1 MIAKNYPVKIFAPTP
16 MLGYGYDVVDF
27 WTTVLDE
34 NTRPDAIIADSGSTD
49 PGPYMLGSGRT
60 IVSKQAFAHDL
71 TPILEACFDF
81 GIKLLVSSAGG
92 AGTNEQVD
100 ILVNIVR
107 EISERKGYRFKVA
120 TIKFKNDREV
130 ILSQLRAGAITPC
143 GPGPALKEEDV
154 SDAVAIV
161 AQMGAEPFMKALED
175 PDVDIVIS
183 GRSYDP
189 APFAAFSMHRGVQR
203 DPAWHMGKI
212 VECGGQCAVPKGRS
226 ILATMYQDSFQLTP
240 ITPGQRC
247 IPRSVAA
254 HTMYEKTRP
263 DRLPG
268 PGGVL
273 HLDKVQF
280 KPQTDGRSIHIQGAE
295 FVPTPTY
302 QIKLEGATQV
312 GFRSAFI
319 GGIRD
324 PILIRGI
331 DDFLEHTVRPRT
343 KAAFPTLGEANGP
356 QLIFHIYGK
365 NAVMGPLDPD
375 ATTAVPHEI
384 GVLGEVI
391 AATQNEADAVAG
403 YARVMVLHGEYPGQ
417 LATAGNFASPL
428 TPLEQSV
435 GPVYKFS
442 VYHLM
447 DVEDPLSFFPIESF
461 VIGSPDASRSKLVRS
476 ERPVRQAG
484 DVVTPVGAASAK
496 HALPDP
502 SQPTRIADLAAV
514 VRSKNSGPYEITL
527 DILFD
532 DPTIWKHVRDSAVLT
547 KDVMRNLYH
556 LASDDDILT
565 CMFFEPALGWK
576 CTFKRPANQLQ
587 GSVGERDTFGTQQHA
602 PLLRIEVP
610 PLKT

>member
-1 MIAKNYPVKIFAPTP
+1 MIAKTYPIKIFAPAP
-16 MLGYGYDVVDF
+16 MLGYGYDMVDF
-27 WTTVLDE
+27 WTTVMDE
-34 NTRPDAIIADSGSTD
+34 STRPDAIIMDSGSTD

-71 TPILEACFDF
+71 TPVLEACADF
-81 GIKLLVSSAGG
+81 GIKLLISSAGG

-100 ILVNIVR
+100 FLVNVVR
-107 EISERKGYRFKVA
+107 EISEAKGYRFKVS
-120 TIKFKNDREV
+120 TIKFANDRQT
-130 ILSQLRAGAITPC
+130 ILKQLQAGAVTPC

-154 SDAVAIV
+154 TDAVAIV

-175 PDVDIVIS
+175 PEVDIIIA

-189 APFAAFSMHRGVQR
+189 APFAAYSMHRGVHR

-226 ILATMYQDSFQLTP
+226 ILAFMEEDSFVLTP
-240 ITPGQRC
+240 VTPGQRC

-273 HLDKVQF
+273 HLDNVQF
-280 KPQTDGRSIHIQGAE
+280 KQQADNRSILIHGAT

-302 QIKLEGATQV
+302 QIKLEGAAQI

-324 PILIRGI
+324 PILISCI
-331 DDFLEHTVRPRT
+331 DQFLEQTVRPRT
-343 KAAFPTLGEANGP
+343 KAAFPTLGEAGGP
-356 QLIFHIYGK
+356 SLIFHVYGK
-365 NAVMGPLDPD
+365 NAVMGPLET
-375 ATTAVPHEI
+375 ATTVSHEI
-384 GVLGEVI
+384 GVLGEVV
-391 AATQNEADAVAG
+391 AATQDEADAIAG
-403 YARVMVLHGEYPGQ
+403 LARVMVLHAEYPGQ

-447 DVEDPLSFFPIESF
+447 DVDDPLRFFPIETLF
-461 VIGSPDASRSKLVRS
+461 VGRADAVKTKPDPTK
-476 ERPVRQAG
+476 RPVRRAE
-484 DVVTPVGAASAK
+484 DLALAYPKAPRPKIAS
-496 HALPDP
+496 PRP
-502 SQPTRIADLAAV
+502 RMVDLAAV
-514 VRSKNSGPYEITL
+514 IRSKNSGPYEITL
-527 DILFD
+527 DVLFD
-532 DPTIWKHVRDSAVLT
+532 DAAIWRHVRDSDVLT
-547 KDVMRNLYH
+547 RDAMKTLYR
-556 LASDDDILT
+556 LTDDDILT

-576 CTFKRPANQLQ
+576 CTFKRPLTQLQ

-602 PLLRIEVP
+602 PLLDIEVP
-610 PLKT
+610 ALKADTDD

>member
-1 MIAKNYPVKIFAPTP
+1 MIAKTYPVKIFTPAP
-16 MLGYGYDVVDF
+16 MLGYGYDIVDF
-27 WTTVLDE
+27 WTIIMDE
-34 NTRPDAIIADSGSTD
+34 RTRPDAIIMDSGSTD

-60 IVSKQAFAHDL
+60 IVSKQALMHDL
-71 TPILEACFDF
+71 SPVLEACADF
-81 GIKLLVSSAGG
+81 GIKLLISSAGG
-92 AGTNEQVD
+92 AGTNEQVNF
-100 ILVNIVR
+100 LVDVVR
-107 EISERKGYRFKVA
+107 EISERKGYKFKVS
-120 TIKFKNDREV
+120 TIKFKNDRQA
-130 ILSQLRAGAITPC
+130 ILKKLQAGAITPC

-154 SDAVAIV
+154 LNAVAIV

-175 PDVDIVIS
+175 PEVDIIIS

-189 APFAAFSMHRGVQR
+189 APFAAYSMHRGVHR

-226 ILATMYQDSFQLTP
+226 ILATMYQDSFELTP
-240 ITPGQRC
+240 VTPGQRC

-273 HLDKVQF
+273 HLNNVQF
-280 KPQTDGRSIHIQGAE
+280 KQQADNRSILIHGAT

-331 DDFLEHTVRPRT
+331 DDFLEQTVRART
-343 KAAFPTLGEANGP
+343 KAAFPLLGEAAGP
-356 QLIFHIYGK
+356 QLIFHIYGR
-365 NAVMGPLDPD
+365 NAVMGPLEP
-375 ATTAVPHEI
+375 ATTIPHEI
-384 GVLGEVI
+384 GVLGEVV
-391 AATQNEADAVAG
+391 AETQEDADAIAG
-403 YARVMVLHGEYPGQ
+403 LARVMVLHAEYPGQ

-461 VIGSPDASRSKLVRS
+461 FIGSPNDNKTKPVPS
-476 ERPVRQAG
+476 ERPVRRAE
-484 DVVTPVGAASAK
+484 DVVTT
-496 HALPDP
+496 LPEAP
-502 SQPTRIADLAAV
+502 RHNITSSRPRISDLAAV

-532 DPTIWKHVRDSAVLT
+532 DAGIWKHVRDSNVLT
-547 KDVMRNLYH
+547 PEAMKRLYR
-556 LASDDDILT
+556 LADDDILT

-587 GSVGERDTFGTQQHA
+587 GSVGERDTFGTQLHA
-602 PLLRIEVP
+602 PLLDVEVP
-610 PLKT
+610 ALNLA

>member
-1 MIAKNYPVKIFAPTP
+1 MIAKTYPVKIFAPAP
-16 MLGYGYDVVDF
+16 MLGYGYDLVDF
-27 WTTVLDE
+27 WTTIMDE
-34 NTRPDAIIADSGSTD
+34 TTRPDAIIMDSGSTD

-71 TPILEACFDF
+71 TPVLEACADF
-81 GIKLLVSSAGG
+81 GIKLLISSAGG

-100 ILVNIVR
+100 FLVNVVR
-107 EISERKGYRFKVA
+107 EISEKRGYRFKTS
-120 TIKFKNDREV
+120 TIKFDNDRQA
-130 ILSQLRAGAITPC
+130 ILKQLHAGAIAPC
-143 GPGPALKEEDV
+143 GPGPALKDEDV
-154 SDAVAIV
+154 ADAVAIV
-161 AQMGAEPFMKALED
+161 AQMGAEPFLKALED
-175 PDVDIVIS
+175 PEVDIIIA

-189 APFAAFSMHRGVQR
+189 APFAAYSMHRGVHR
-203 DPAWHMGKI
+203 DSAWHMGKI

-226 ILATMYQDSFQLTP
+226 ILATMYQDSFVLTP
-240 ITPGQRC
+240 VTPGQRC

-273 HLDKVQF
+273 HLDHVQF
-280 KPQTDGRSIHIQGAE
+280 KQQPDNRSILIRGAT

-324 PILIRGI
+324 PTLIRGI
-331 DDFLEHTVRPRT
+331 DDFLEHAVRART
-343 KAAFPTLGEANGP
+343 KTTFPTLGQPGGP
-356 QLIFHIYGK
+356 QLIFHIYGR
-365 NAVMGPLDPD
+365 NAVMGPLEP
-375 ATTAVPHEI
+375 ATTIPHEI
-384 GVLGEVI
+384 GVLGEVV
-391 AATQNEADAVAG
+391 AETQDEADAIAG
-403 YARVMVLHGEYPGQ
+403 HARVMVLHAEYPGQ

-447 DVEDPLSFFPIESF
+447 DVEDPLSFFPIETF
-461 VIGSPDASRSKLVRS
+461 FIGNSAAARSKPVPS
-476 ERPVRQAG
+476 DRPVRQAEA
-484 DVVTPVGAASAK
+484 VTIAYPEAPRHNVTSSR
-496 HALPDP
+496 P
-502 SQPTRIADLAAV
+502 RISDLAAV

-532 DPTIWKHVRDSAVLT
+532 DATLWKHVRDSDVLT
-547 KDVMRNLYH
+547 PDVMKKLYH
-556 LASDDDILT
+556 LADDDILT

-576 CTFKRPANQLQ
+576 CTFKRPTDQLQ

-602 PLLRIEVP
+602 PLLDIEVP
-610 PLKT
+610 ALRAT

>member
-1 MIAKNYPVKIFAPTP
+1 MIAKTYPVKIFTPAP
-16 MLGYGYDVVDF
+16 MLGYGYDIVDF
-27 WTTVLDE
+27 WTTIMDE
-34 NTRPDAIIADSGSTD
+34 RTRPDAIIMDSGSTD

-60 IVSKQAFAHDL
+60 IVSKQPFVHDL
-71 TPILEACFDF
+71 SPVLEACAEF
-81 GIKLLVSSAGG
+81 GIKLLISSAGG
-92 AGTNEQVD
+92 AGTNEQVNF
-100 ILVNIVR
+100 LVGLVR
-107 EISERKGYRFKVA
+107 EISERKGYRFKVS
-120 TIKFKNDREV
+120 TIKFKNDRQA
-130 ILSQLRAGAITPC
+130 ILKKLRAGAITPC

-154 SDAVAIV
+154 LNAVAVV

-175 PDVDIVIS
+175 PEVDIIIS

-189 APFAAFSMHRGVQR
+189 APFAAYSMHRGVHR

-226 ILATMYQDSFQLTP
+226 ILATMYQDSFELTP

-273 HLDKVQF
+273 HLDNVQF
-280 KPQTDGRSIHIQGAE
+280 KQQEDNRSILIHGAT

-324 PILIRGI
+324 PILIQRI
-331 DDFLEHTVRPRT
+331 DDFLEKTVRART
-343 KAAFPTLGEANGP
+343 KAAFPLLGEPAGP
-356 QLIFHIYGK
+356 QLIFHIYGR
-365 NAVMGPLDPD
+365 NAVMGPLEP
-375 ATTAVPHEI
+375 ASTIPHEI
-384 GVLGEVI
+384 GVLGEVV
-391 AATQNEADAVAG
+391 AETQEDADAIAG
-403 YARVMVLHGEYPGQ
+403 LARVMVLHAEYPGQ

-442 VYHLM
+442 IYHLM

-461 VIGSPDASRSKLVRS
+461 FIGSPNDNKTKPVPS
-476 ERPVRQAG
+476 ERPVRRPE
-484 DVVTPVGAASAK
+484 DVVTT
-496 HALPDP
+496 LPDAP
-502 SQPTRIADLAAV
+502 RHNITSSRPRISDLAAV

-532 DPTIWKHVRDSAVLT
+532 DARIWKHVRDSNVLT
-547 KDVMRNLYH
+547 PDVMKRIYRLC
-556 LASDDDILT
+556 DDDILT

-587 GSVGERDTFGTQQHA
+587 GSVGERDTFGTQLHA
-602 PLLRIEVP
+602 PLLDVEVP
-610 PLKT
+610 ALNLA

>member
-1 MIAKNYPVKIFAPTP
+1 MIAKSFPVRIFAPAP
-16 MLGYGYDVVDF
+16 MLGYGYDIVDF
-27 WTTVLDE
+27 WTTIMDE
-34 NTRPDAIIADSGSTD
+34 HTRPDAIIMDSGSTD

-71 TPILEACFDF
+71 TPVLEACAEF
-81 GIKLLVSSAGG
+81 GIKLLISSAGG
-92 AGTNEQVD
+92 AGTNGQVD
-100 ILVNIVR
+100 FMVGVVR
-107 EISERKGYRFKVA
+107 EISEKKGYRFKVS
-120 TIKFKNDREV
+120 TIKFKDDRQA
-130 ILSQLRAGAITPC
+130 ILKKLQAGVITPC
-143 GPGPALKEEDV
+143 GPGPALKEGDV
-154 SDAVAIV
+154 SDAVAVV

-175 PDVDIVIS
+175 PEVDIIIS

-189 APFAAFSMHRGVQR
+189 APFAAYSMHRGVHR

-226 ILATMYQDSFQLTP
+226 IVATMYQDSFVLTP
-240 ITPGQRC
+240 VTPGQRC

-273 HLDKVQF
+273 HLDNVQF
-280 KPQTDGRSIHIQGAE
+280 KQLEDNKSILIRGAS

-331 DDFLEHTVRPRT
+331 DDFLEQTVRART
-343 KAAFPTLGEANGP
+343 KAAFPSLGEPGGP
-356 QLIFHIYGK
+356 QLIYHIYGR
-365 NAVMGPLDPD
+365 NAVMGALEP
-375 ATTAVPHEI
+375 ATTIPHEI

-391 AATQNEADAVAG
+391 AETQDEADAIAG
-403 YARVMVLHGEYPGQ
+403 LARVMVLHAEYPGQ

-447 DVEDPLSFFPIESF
+447 DVEDPLDFFPIETFS
-461 VIGSPDASRSKLVRS
+461 IGNPDAAKTKPVPSA
-476 ERPVRQAG
+476 RPVRRAE
-484 DVVTPVGAASAK
+484 DTVVTYPEAPRHNVVSSR
-496 HALPDP
+496 P
-502 SQPTRIADLAAV
+502 RISDLAAV

-532 DPTIWKHVRDSAVLT
+532 DAVIWKHVRDSNVLT
-547 KDVMRNLYH
+547 PEVMKKLYH
-556 LASDDDILT
+556 LTDDDILT

-576 CTFKRPANQLQ
+576 CTFKRPVNQLQ

-602 PLLRIEVP
+602 PLLDIEVP
-610 PLKT
+610 AITAT